1 MISFLKKRRLL
12 KFLQWS
18 EPAVD
23 LLFLVGISAFFIS
36 LLPAEA
42 FGVLPATGGDTGSHF
57 WPLYVLVNNGIPE
70 GLIKNWNPGNLAG
83 EPHFVHYFPLPFML
97 MAAFSAFLP
106 LGQAFNIGT
115 FLPLLLLP
123 LSIYASCRL
132 MGLRFPAPLFAAASS
147 LPFMYNESFS
157 MWGGN
162 TLSTL
167 AGQFAHVYALC
178 FIVLGLGFLFKENRG
193 KSFPLVSGL
202 FFAGVALSHAYVLLG
217 VPFAVLGFVLF
228 GRDSSATGRLFISLK
243 SAFVALSFSLWFLL
257 PMLDNAKWNTSFFFV
272 WHSNNIWAE
281 VAPASFYPA
290 IGGLILAHIV
300 HIVFIVIGKQGY
312 RASWLL
318 LFWLVPLS
326 AYVGMYWVFPKVG
339 LVDVRVVP
347 QIQLYASILVG
358 CLLGLQLRS
367 SGRFLSWLLAVPIAL
382 GFFVWG
388 AEGIKNFTPWAEWNY
403 SSWEVKPAYP
413 HLSKLYKDIEG
424 DFSDPRIIFEHSDLN
439 NQAGTTRVFEML
451 PYFAGRATLESVYL
465 QASIMSAAAFHMQ
478 ALVSKTPSCPFSQYK
493 CPKQISTPES
503 VEVLSEKM
511 HMAGV
516 EGVIL
521 ITKEVRKALSES
533 GLFGAEKRYG
543 SWYYQ
548 KLDQPVSLVE
558 TFKKMPAVYR
568 GEDWKQEF
576 YSWFEDY
583 RVGDRHLLSA
593 EQMSEESERQ
603 ILDSIDPWSG
613 SEGCEPKLRVDF
625 NELELVTNCPQKA
638 HLLKFAYHSSWKAET
653 GVDIYNAS
661 PGYMALIPGQD
672 RLILRFG
679 QSLLWRFSTYFSWL
693 GIFISSLWFL
703 RERPGNRCE

>member
-1 MISFLKKRRLL
+1 
-12 KFLQWS
+12 
-18 EPAVD
+18 
-23 LLFLVGISAFFIS
+23 
-36 LLPAEA
+36 
-42 FGVLPATGGDTGSHF
+42 
-57 WPLYVLVNNGIPE
+57 
-70 GLIKNWNPGNLAG
+70 
-83 EPHFVHYFPLPFML
+83 
-97 MAAFSAFLP
+97 
-106 LGQAFNIGT
+106 
-115 FLPLLLLP
+115 
-123 LSIYASCRL
+123 

-178 FIVLGLGFLFKENRG
+178 FFVLGLGFLFKESRGNR
-193 KSFPLVSGL
+193 FPLVSGL

-228 GRDSSATGRLFISLK
+228 GRDTSVRERLVISLK

-257 PMLDNAKWNTSFFFV
+257 PMLDNAKWNTSFYFV

-281 VAPASFYPA
+281 ITPSPFYPA
-290 IGGLILAHIV
+290 IGGLILAHII
-300 HIVFIVIGKQGY
+300 HIVFIVIGKQSY

-318 LFWLVPLS
+318 LLWLVPLT
-326 AYVGMYWVFPKVG
+326 AYAGMYWVFPKVG

-347 QIQLYASILVG
+347 QIQLYASMLLG

-388 AEGIKNFTPWAEWNY
+388 TEGIKNFTPWAEWNY

-424 DFSDPRIIFEHSDLN
+424 DFSEPRIIFEHSDLN

-493 CPKQISTPES
+493 CPKQASTPES
-503 VEVLSEKM
+503 VKALSEKM
-511 HMAGV
+511 HMVGV
-516 EGVIL
+516 EGLIL
-521 ITKEVRKALSES
+521 VTTEIRNALSES
-533 GLFGAEKRYG
+533 GLFEAEKRYG
-543 SWYYQ
+543 SWYYR
-548 KLDQPVSLVE
+548 KLSEQVNLVE
-558 TFKKMPAVYR
+558 AFKKMPEVYR
-568 GEDWKQEF
+568 GKDWKQEF

-583 RVGDRHLLSA
+583 RVGKRHLLSA
-593 EQMSEESERQ
+593 EQMSEESEQR
-603 ILDSIDPWSG
+603 ILNSIASWSG
-613 SEGCEPKLRVDF
+613 GEGCKPELMVDF
-625 NELELVTNCPQKA
+625 NKIELNTNCPDKA
-638 HLLKFAYHSSWKAET
+638 HLLKFAYHSSWKAEN
-653 GVDIYNAS
+653 GVDIFNTS
-661 PGYMALIPGQD
+661 PGYMALIPGQENVT
-672 RLILRFG
+672 LRFG
-679 QSLLWRFSTYFSWL
+679 QSILWEFSTYLSLL
-693 GIFISSLWFL
+693 GIFISALWFL
-703 RERPGNRCE
+703 GTRVQPGSR